1 MNVSKLWSIKST
13 LALGMAVAM
22 LGTTVGCT
30 VVGPGYGNDS
40 IYRGDSNYGNANFD
54 RVSRQLRQD
63 LNRKGYQVLDI
74 KPDNYRGNRSIIA
87 YAKKNNQAYELK
99 YTYPDLKLI
108 NSSKKGSSNIWQDDK
123 RQKDKGNYKKD
134 KYNNQG
140 RYKNKDRYKNDNVE
154 KRIQKEA
161 RYPAIKQ
168 QAVAKVISMGYLV
181 KDIKLEEKNN
191 RGVFEIEA
199 KRGSQDYEIVL
210 SYPNLNVIKVE
221 KD

>member
-1 MNVSKLWSIKST
+1 MKMSKLWSIKST
-13 LALGMAVAM
+13 LALGMVVAM

-30 VVGPGYGNDS
+30 VVGPGYDNDS
-40 IYRGDSNYGNANFD
+40 IYRGNGNYGNADFD

-63 LNRKGYQVLDI
+63 LNRKGYQVMDI

-108 NSSKKGSSNIWQDDK
+108 NSSKKDWSNIWQDDK
-123 RQKDKGNYKKD
+123 RQKDKANYKND

-168 QAVAKVISMGYLV
+168 QAIAKVISMGYLV
-181 KDIKLEEKNN
+181 KDIELEEKNN

-210 SYPNLNVIKVE
+210 GYPNLNVIKVE